1 MKFVYVVCGLALI
14 GCASKATVEADL
26 ADPPIITSATY
37 QHTLYDGTRQPIEA
51 RAAKD
56 DIPPLVVTYFT
67 SEENL
72 ENGVGGS
79 GEPPAEVGDYWV
91 RIERPAGN
99 GYKAGR
105 PITVEY
111 HIQKALE

>member
-1 MKFVYVVCGLALI
+1 
-14 GCASKATVEADL
+14 
-26 ADPPIITSATY
+26 
-37 QHTLYDGTRQPIEA
+37 LYDGTRQAIEA
-51 RAAKD
+51 KAAKD

-72 ENGVGGS
+72 EKNIDGS
-79 GEPPAEVGDYWV
+79 TTPPSEIGKYWV

-105 PITVEY
+105 AITVEY
-111 HIQKALE
+111 YIQNPL